1 MNLNT
6 FSRSS
11 DVISFISW
19 FNENHQSLIIN
30 FRILKTRFVPEG
42 IYISGTGFSSALNH
56 YRWLATGMHTG
67 DWQETKEK
75 LSNFRTSLRKFT
87 KINDSECALQ
97 TCAEILKWGGDRNSN
112 SGAYPFLHS
121 KNKNKELTTYLEKS
135 SETLKLEQSNLEELS
150 GIEKMNAMLTK
161 VHAIYSDDGLPI
173 YDSRVAAAI
182 ATLIEMWR
190 RASSK
195 EKEALPPELTFPSTT
210 RTRRVINAYPDAIYP
225 HTISYNQ
232 SDSAILWASAKVR
245 LGWLIKLILKDN
257 PDLFSHESS
266 SERMHAFEACLFM
279 IGYNVGCLT
288 SYDKKISS
296 RTISN
301 KFSTKPLKNTTTTLN
316 GKTTIQYNIDLMSG
330 GITGKWGKTKFNF
343 EKELMDELLLTF
355 PKNTSLPLGA
365 NMTGNSLNLSLG
377 SWLHNAHA
385 ITPRWASCLAAVLV
399 KENLAEGDKIG
410 SRIILTFK

>member
-1 MNLNT
+1 MKFNT
-6 FSRSS
+6 FSRNS
-11 DVISFISW
+11 DVISFVSW

-30 FRILKTRFVPEG
+30 FRILRTRFVPEG
-42 IYISGTGFSSALNH
+42 IYKSVTGFSSVLKH

-67 DWQETKEK
+67 DWQETKDK
-75 LSNFRTSLRKFT
+75 LSTLRISLRKFT
-87 KINDSECALQ
+87 KINDSECAFQ
-97 TCAEILKWGGDRNSN
+97 TCEEILKWGGDRNSYV
-112 SGAYPFLHS
+112 GAYPFLYG
-121 KNKNKELTTYLEKS
+121 KKENKELTTYLEKS

-210 RTRRVINAYPDAIYP
+210 RTRRVINAYPDAIHP

-232 SDSAILWASAKVR
+232 SDSAILWTRAKVR
-245 LGWLIKLILKDN
+245 LGWIIKLILKDN
-257 PDLFSHESS
+257 PDLFSQESPND
-266 SERMHAFEACLFM
+266 RMHAFEACLFM

-288 SYDKKISS
+288 SYEKKISF
-296 RTISN
+296 RNLSN
-301 KFSTKPLKNTTTTLN
+301 KSSIKSLVNKTKTLTGN
-316 GKTTIQYNIDLMSG
+316 NVIQYDIDLISY
-330 GITGKWGKTKFNF
+330 GIECKWGNTKFNF
-343 EKELMDELLLTF
+343 EKELLDELLSTF

-377 SWLHNAHA
+377 SWLQNAHS
-385 ITPRWASCLAAVLV
+385 IYPRWASCLAAVLV
-399 KENLAEGDKIG
+399 KESLAEWRKIG
-410 SRIILTFK
+410 SSIILTFK

>member
-11 DVISFISW
+11 DVISFVSW
-19 FNENHQSLIIN
+19 FNENYHSLIIN
-30 FRILKTRFVPEG
+30 FRIIRTRFVPEG

-67 DWQETKEK
+67 DWQETKDK

-87 KINDSECALQ
+87 KINDSEFALQ

-112 SGAYPFLHS
+112 FGAYPFLYG
-121 KNKNKELTTYLEKS
+121 KYKNKELTTYLEKS
-135 SETLKLEQSNLEELS
+135 SETLKLEKSNLEELS

-245 LGWLIKLILKDN
+245 LG
-257 PDLFSHESS
+257 
-266 SERMHAFEACLFM
+266 C
-279 IGYNVGCLT
+279 
-288 SYDKKISS
+288 
-296 RTISN
+296 
-301 KFSTKPLKNTTTTLN
+301 
-316 GKTTIQYNIDLMSG
+316 
-330 GITGKWGKTKFNF
+330 
-343 EKELMDELLLTF
+343 
-355 PKNTSLPLGA
+355 
-365 NMTGNSLNLSLG
+365 
-377 SWLHNAHA
+377 
-385 ITPRWASCLAAVLV
+385 
-399 KENLAEGDKIG
+399 
-410 SRIILTFK
+410 